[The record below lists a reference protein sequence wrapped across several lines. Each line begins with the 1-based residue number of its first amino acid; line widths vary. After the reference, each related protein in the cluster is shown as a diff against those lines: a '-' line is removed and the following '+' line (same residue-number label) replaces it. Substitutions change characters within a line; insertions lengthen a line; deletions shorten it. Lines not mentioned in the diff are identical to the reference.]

1 MNIVTAMVSVL
12 LITAATAQTPPQ
24 VSIPTDQLAEVFE
37 AEQPKTFE
45 GAVVAYDWTTR
56 NYMEGAR
63 IENFI
68 FKTDT
73 TKLSGKQ
80 KPTFLRV
87 ILIWH
92 PADKTRLLPEDFYA
106 TDRKWLITVRATTP
120 FDFVRR
126 YCEKETT
133 PTLMADVGEGRKVEL
148 RRYVD
153 PAVLPPNAGIP
164 ENFERAL
171 ANPPT
176 SPPMPDPRSMR
187 CTYLEKVASVRH

>member
-1 MNIVTAMVSVL
+1 MVSVL

-24 VSIPTDQLAEVFE
+24 VSVPTDHMAEVFR
-37 AEQPKTFE
+37 AEQPITLE

-68 FKTDT
+68 FKTET
-73 TKLSGKQ
+73 TRLSGRRE
-80 KPTFLRV
+80 PTFLRV

-92 PADKTRLLPEDFYA
+92 PADKAQLLPEDFYA

-120 FDFVRR
+120 FDFVRE
-126 YCEKETT
+126 YCEKETR
-133 PTLMADVGEGRKVEL
+133 PTFMADVSEGRKVEL

-164 ENFERAL
+164 ENFKSAL
-171 ANPPT
+171 ANPPA
-176 SPPMPDPRSMR
+176 SPAMPDPRSMR
-187 CTYLEKVASVRH
+187 CTYLEKVSPVSH